1 MRTAVVALML
11 AVLVSSAVV
20 IAHEI
25 TFKGTVVSADQK
37 SISVS
42 VVDEK
47 TRKPSTMTFR
57 HDKDTKILRGDAL
70 VPFAEAKIQKAEKVA
85 VTVDHDFDERYAFVV
100 RLDPKK

>member
-1 MRTAVVALML
+1 MRSAAAALML
-11 AVLVSSAVV
+11 TVLVASAVV

-37 SISVS
+37 ALRVS

-57 HDKDTKILRGDAL
+57 HDKDTKILRGDTL
-70 VPFAEAKIQKAEKVA
+70 VSFAEAKIQKAEKIA

-100 RLDPKK
+100 RLDQKK